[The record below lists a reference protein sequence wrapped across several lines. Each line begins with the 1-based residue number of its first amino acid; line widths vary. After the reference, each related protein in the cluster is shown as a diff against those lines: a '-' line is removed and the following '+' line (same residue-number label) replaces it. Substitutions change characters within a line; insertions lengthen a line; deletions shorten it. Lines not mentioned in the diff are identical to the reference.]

1 MIRKFQVFVSSTFED
16 MKLERQ
22 AAVEAILE
30 AGHIPAGMELFTAGD
45 ESQLDTIKRWIEAS
59 DVYVLL
65 LGGRYGSIE
74 PKSGKSYIHVEYE
87 YALEL
92 AKPVFAIVITDKG
105 LEDKVTAINKIAIEP
120 TYGQLLQQ
128 FRQQVLSKTS
138 RFFDDRKDIKIAIHQ
153 KLAELSQRDDLAG
166 WIPGDVTQNVQSLA
180 TELATLSQENRSL
193 RDQLEAI
200 KKTSGLPPEA
210 STFEL
215 PANLTDDD
223 IIAVL
228 TTVLKQTPKEK
239 RYSVMFFDHIDRAVK
254 LPPGSAKRLLP
265 KAAEKLYNIDSLTEN
280 SITLKERPTNVSFS
294 APARPREIY

>member
-45 ESQLDTIKRWIEAS
+45 ESQLDTIKHWIEAS
-59 DVYVLL
+59 DIYVLL

-74 PKSGKSYIHVEYE
+74 PKSSKSYVHVEYD

-92 AKPVFAIVITDKG
+92 TKPVFAIVITDKG
-105 LEDKVTAINKIAIEP
+105 LDDKVTAIGKTAIEP
-120 TYGQLLQQ
+120 THGQLLQL

-153 KLAELSQRDDLAG
+153 KLAELTQRDDLAG
-166 WIPGDVTQNVQSLA
+166 WIPGDTTQDIQSLA

-193 RDQLEAI
+193 RDQLEAV
-200 KKTSGLPPEA
+200 KKTSGLPSEP

-215 PANLTDDD
+215 PANLSDDD
-223 IIAVL
+223 YVAVL
-228 TTVLKQTPKEK
+228 RTVLKQTPEEK
-239 RYSVMFFDHIDRAVK
+239 RYAVMFFDHIDRAVK
-254 LPPGSAKRLLP
+254 LPAGSAKRLLQ
-265 KAAEKLYNIDSLTEN
+265 KAAEKLYDIDSLTEN
-280 SITLKERPTNVSFS
+280 SITLKERHTNMSFS
-294 APARPREIY
+294 VHARSREIY

>member
-22 AAVEAILE
+22 AAVEAILA

-92 AKPVFAIVITDKG
+92 TKPVFAIVITDKG
-105 LEDKVTAINKIAIEP
+105 LEEKVTAINKMAIEP
-120 TYGQLLQQ
+120 TYGQLLQL

-153 KLAELSQRDDLAG
+153 KLAELTQRDDLAG
-166 WIPGDVTQNVQSLA
+166 WIPGDTTQDVQRLA
-180 TELATLSQENRSL
+180 TEFAILSQENRSL
-193 RDQLEAI
+193 RDQLEAV
-200 KKTSGLPPEA
+200 KKA
-210 STFEL
+210 SNAPSASPTFEL
-215 PANLTDDD
+215 PDNLSDDD
-223 IIAVL
+223 YVAVL
-228 TTVLKQTPKEK
+228 RTVIKNTPGAKLFA
-239 RYSVMFFDHIDRAVK
+239 VMFFEHIDKAVG

-265 KAAEKLYNIDSLTEN
+265 KAANGLYEIDLLTES
-280 SITLKERPTNVSFS
+280 SIMFKPPGVGAGIAVRP
-294 APARPREIY
+294 PREV